1 MESYYADKL
10 SAERLRRCYEL
21 APPPVERYLAAEID
35 HVRRGMT
42 PGSRVLE
49 LGCGYGRVLRELAP
63 RAAEIVGID
72 ISLSSLTLAHAELA
86 HRDNVRLVL
95 MDAANLA
102 FRPQI
107 FDLVCCVQNG
117 ISALGV
123 VRRRLLAA
131 ALAVTRP
138 GGQVLFS
145 SYAAEFWEERLNWFR
160 IQAAHGLVGE
170 IDEAATGD
178 GVIVCRDG
186 FRAATVGPEEFA
198 ALAADVERR
207 AEIEVVAGSSLFCRL
222 IA

>member
-42 PGSRVLE
+42 PGSWVLE

-72 ISLSSLTLAHAELA
+72 ISLSSLILAHAELA
-86 HRDNVRLVL
+86 LRDNVRLVL

-102 FRPQI
+102 FRPQV

-123 VRRRLLAA
+123 ERRHLLAA
-131 ALAVTRP
+131 ALTVTRP

-186 FRAATVGPEEFA
+186 FRAATVGPAEFT
-198 ALAADVERR
+198 ALAADLGRR
-207 AEIEVVAGSSLFCRL
+207 AEIEVVAASSLFCRL
-222 IA
+222 TA